1 MTSLPPRPRPVIL
14 VGRRET
20 ADLQELE
27 TRLYSAGYIVVSARN
42 EHETVLK
49 AHEQPPDAV
58 LLDRTLTDRTHILTR
73 SLRSD
78 LNVSRAV
85 PIFLTQDAT
94 PTRPESLEALRAG
107 AWNIQGRPL
116 DPDEMLLRLAVFL
129 QAKLEVDRLTTECLI
144 DRGSGLYNPHGF
156 TQRAAELAALNN
168 RQGNPA
174 ACAVFRPSDELPT
187 RAAGDRVGRA
197 FKAVG
202 RLSDALGRTAAS
214 EFAVFAP
221 ATGDW
226 AAARLV
232 RRIRDNVI
240 QEVGFVAEH
249 GRRLTLRSAY
259 SAALPSQKVEPHVLL
274 ERARAALQA

>member
-1 MTSLPPRPRPVIL
+1 MTSISPRPRPVIL

-27 TRLYSAGYIVVSARN
+27 TRLYSAGYTVVSARN

-49 AHEQPPDAV
+49 ASEQPPDAV
-58 LLDRTLTDRTHILTR
+58 LLDRTLTDRAHILTR
-73 SLRSD
+73 SLRTG
-78 LNVSRAV
+78 LNLSHVV

-94 PTRPESLEALRAG
+94 PSRTERVESLRAG
-107 AWNIQGRPL
+107 AWDIQGRPL
-116 DPDEMLLRLAVFL
+116 DSEEMLLRLGVFL
-129 QAKLEVDRLTTECLI
+129 QAKLELDRLTTECLI

-168 RQGNPA
+168 RQGAPA
-174 ACAVFRPSDELPT
+174 SCAVFRPGDDLPT

-197 FKAVG
+197 FKSVG
-202 RLSDALGRTAAS
+202 RLSDALGRTAAA

-232 RRIRDNVI
+232 RRMRDNVI
-240 QEVGFVAEH
+240 QEVGYVAEN
-249 GRRLTLRSAY
+249 GRRLTLHAAY
-259 SAALPSQKVEPHVLL
+259 SSALPSQKVEPHTLL
-274 ERARAALQA
+274 QRARAALRA